1 MNFTK
6 RQAWCDAALMVIGL
20 GLLLLAVQTFGSN
33 SASRVATNASI
44 LLVAVL
50 GLQVFSGNSGIVS
63 FGHAGFMAIGAY
75 ASGLLTMPASV
86 QRTALKGL
94 PEWLAGHE
102 LSIIVALGV
111 VILLGL
117 AVGFITSLPLL
128 RLNGSSASIAT
139 LAMLIILFSL
149 LVASREIT
157 RGAQPFYGVP
167 REMTLWFA
175 GIAAMLAIVIAR
187 LFRESAWGMGA
198 RAAGDDERGAMA
210 SGVSIKAA
218 RMVSWV
224 LSAAMAAAAGAMMG
238 HFLGAFSPKD
248 FYFDL
253 SFNLLAMLIVGGMGT
268 VLGAFSGV
276 LVVTLIGEV
285 IRRFESGG
293 EVFGLV
299 FPQMFGLTQAA
310 LAIAM
315 LLIIWRRPLG
325 LLGKSEIRILER
337 LGHKAQSAAIDRPA
351 VKGSAQL
358 EAKAVSR
365 HYGGVK
371 AVNDVSLTF
380 ETGII
385 TGVIGPNGAGK
396 TTFLNLLSGDVLPSH
411 GEIVKDGKRLSGN
424 SMHFARSG
432 VARTF
437 QNLRIFPSMSV
448 LENVQLAAAQV
459 TRDPRRAQAIAL
471 AELGFMQLEAFAH
484 APAGSL
490 AYGQKRRLEI
500 ARALALQP
508 QFLLLDEPAAGM
520 NGSETEQ
527 LVGLLRQLRDE
538 RGLGIIVIEHDM
550 GLVMSLCQKI
560 AVIDH
565 GALIAFDR
573 PSEIQKNP
581 RVIASYLGSK
591 AADAMLSRQ

>member
-6 RQAWCDAALMVIGL
+6 KQAWLDAAAMVVVLALAL
-20 GLLLLAVQTFGSN
+20 GAVQIFGSN
-33 SASRVATNASI
+33 SALRVASNAAI

-63 FGHAGFMAIGAY
+63 FGHAGFMALGAY
-75 ASGLLTMPASV
+75 ASGILTMPASV
-86 QRTALKGL
+86 QRSALKGL
-94 PEWLAGHE
+94 PDWLAGHE
-102 LSIIVALGV
+102 MNMLAAFGV
-111 VILLGL
+111 VIVLGL
-117 AVGFITSLPLL
+117 IVGFITSLPLL

-139 LAMLIILFSL
+139 LAMLIIIFSL

-167 REMTLWFA
+167 REMTLWIA
-175 GIAAMLAIVIAR
+175 GTIAMLAIVIAR

-210 SGVSIKAA
+210 SGVSIKSA

-224 LSAAMAAAAGAMMG
+224 LGAAMAALSGAMLG

-248 FYFDL
+248 FYFEM

-268 VLGAFSGV
+268 VLGATSGV
-276 LVVTLIGEV
+276 LAITLIGEV
-285 IRRFESGG
+285 IRRIEGGG
-293 EVFGLV
+293 EFLGVEI
-299 FPQMFGLTQAA
+299 PQMFGLTQAA
-310 LAIAM
+310 LALAM

-325 LLGKSEIRILER
+325 LLGKSELRLAER
-337 LGHKAQSAAIDRPA
+337 LGHRAKSAPLPQNPLQKPA
-351 VKGSAQL
+351 TLA
-358 EAKAVSR
+358 AKNLSR

-371 AVNDVSLTF
+371 AVNDVTLSF
-380 ETGII
+380 ETGLI

-396 TTFLNLLSGDVLPSH
+396 TTFLNMLSGDVEPTS
-411 GEIVKDGKRLSGN
+411 GEILKDGQPLRGS
-424 SMHFARSG
+424 SMHFARKG
-432 VARTF
+432 LARTF

-448 LENVQLAAAQV
+448 LENVQLAAAQM
-459 TRDPRRAQAIAL
+459 TSDPRRAEAVAL
-471 AELGFMQLEAFAH
+471 RELRFMQLEDLAH

-500 ARALALQP
+500 ARALALAP
-508 QFLLLDEPAAGM
+508 EFLLLDEPAAGM

-527 LVGLLRQLRDE
+527 LVTLLRLLRDE

-550 GLVMSLCQKI
+550 GLVMSLCQKV

-565 GALIAFDR
+565 GALIAFDA
-573 PSEIQKNP
+573 PAAIQQNP

-591 AADAMLSRQ
+591 AADAMLSRK